1 MLSPEV
7 QTSATASSETQTGA
21 EAGAWPKAAESLVW
35 PPVVSGDAGLT
46 GPRGTDG
53 STTPPQL
60 SLRPPGPTQ
69 KGTKVTAQTP
79 HCQTCHFIPKRV
91 TLGALA
97 GFANTYP
104 GAPSSA
110 PGADGAVSWWKM
122 GMGSKV

>member
-1 MLSPEV
+1 MGAPLPPSSLSD
-7 QTSATASSETQTGA
+7 T
-21 EAGAWPKAAESLVW
+21 
-35 PPVVSGDAGLT
+35 
-46 GPRGTDG
+46 
-53 STTPPQL
+53 
-60 SLRPPGPTQ
+60 PGPTQ

-79 HCQTCHFIPKRV
+79 HGQTYHFIPKRV